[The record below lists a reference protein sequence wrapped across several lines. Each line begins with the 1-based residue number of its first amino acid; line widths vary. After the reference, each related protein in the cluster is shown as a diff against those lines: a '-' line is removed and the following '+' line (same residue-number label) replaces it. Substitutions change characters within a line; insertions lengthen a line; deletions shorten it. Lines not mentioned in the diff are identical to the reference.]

1 MTKMPTRLADFTIPR
16 EQPTQPKGDQASK
29 TLTKSTFPQHD
40 EEAGAQDP
48 RPAVPAVHPP
58 AAETALSPALVR
70 TEPPTAAVPPTV
82 LSATNSAALPMAVQ
96 IPQPMPRPAE
106 EPRRQIGA
114 RVRASLAERLRTYM
128 FVSRESQ
135 QDAVEAAL
143 DAYLSS
149 KGF

>member
-1 MTKMPTRLADFTIPR
+1 M
-16 EQPTQPKGDQASK
+16 
-29 TLTKSTFPQHD
+29 
-40 EEAGAQDP
+40 
-48 RPAVPAVHPP
+48 
-58 AAETALSPALVR
+58 
-70 TEPPTAAVPPTV
+70 PPTV
-82 LSATNSAALPMAVQ
+82 LSATNSAALVAVQ

-114 RVRASLAERLRTYM
+114 RVRSSLAERLRTYM

>member
-1 MTKMPTRLADFTIPR
+1 MTKQPTRLADFEIPR
-16 EQPTQPKGDQASK
+16 EQTVKPASGSAAKQDGGEPAKPAFLQHAAEVRGQVQMPTA
-29 TLTKSTFPQHD
+29 
-40 EEAGAQDP
+40 
-48 RPAVPAVHPP
+48 PAAVPP
-58 AAETALSPALVR
+58 AAEPEASRPAVQAEAPIPVPAPPPAL
-70 TEPPTAAVPPTV
+70 PAAVQV
-82 LSATNSAALPMAVQ
+82 
-96 IPQPMPRPAE
+96 PQPMPRPVE

-114 RVRASLAERLRTYM
+114 RVRVGLAERLRTYM